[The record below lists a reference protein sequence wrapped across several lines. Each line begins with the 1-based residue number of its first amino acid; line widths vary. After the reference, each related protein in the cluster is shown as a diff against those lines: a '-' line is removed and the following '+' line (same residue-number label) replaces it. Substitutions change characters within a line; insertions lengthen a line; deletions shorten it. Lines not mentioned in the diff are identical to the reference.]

1 MNNEWIS
8 VEERLPEKDGKY
20 LVYDLGQHRGISA
33 EEIRIAHF
41 KHGDRYHDYM
51 WKNHFSHWMP
61 LLLSRNKRQSL
72 HSVTINLPSLKKK
85 F

>member
-61 LLLSRNKRQSL
+61 LPEAPKERSENEHRTDN
-72 HSVTINLPSLKKK
+72 
-85 F
+85 